1 MKNNFISILI
11 KLACLLLISTSVSS
25 DSDES
30 AGDALD
36 ISLIAEYSSCADL
49 YEINESEINNLTSI
63 LLLSGEAFFVEGD
76 MVMSSTNAKA
86 IVDSYDPISNKLTY
100 YQTAKTGFKS
110 FSLNEKL
117 VGRGAG
123 VSTIEEFVLDFG
135 VPCSDLIVS
144 IEESPE
150 QMMFVFADSEE
161 AIRAK
166 LASQEMMAEIEA
178 EMARQAA
185 LDAFQAKLAADKAA
199 AAASTAAYQA
209 KLARDERLKDK
220 RAELKLEKELAA
232 FEAQLEAELAAQEMM
247 AEIETEMARQAAL
260 DAFQAKLAADK
271 AAAAKS
277 TAAYQSK
284 LANDAK
290 VAALMAELSLE
301 KELAAFEAQL
311 AAELASQE
319 MMAEI
324 QAEMAR
330 QSALDAFQAKLAADK
345 AAAAKSTAAYQS
357 KVANDARIAALMDQL
372 NTEKELAA
380 FEAQLEAELAAQQII
395 GEEFDRLAQIAE
407 DAFEAQLEAEL
418 AAQEMMAEIE
428 VEMAR
433 QAALDAFQANLA
445 ADKAAAAAST
455 AAYQAK
461 NAYDVRVTKIMD
473 DLIIQLDE
481 LGIAD
486 SYKSVIADELINE
499 ATEKLED
506 EKFIGA
512 ISGEIV
518 TVAIHDF
525 CKVNL
530 GLSDSNIELFRKALA
545 GNYLGNVGP
554 QVTHGT
560 EFTSGRWDEYIECV
574 GSKRK

>member
-166 LASQEMMAEIEA
+166 LASQEMMAEIE
-178 EMARQAA
+178 
-185 LDAFQAKLAADKAA
+185 
-199 AAASTAAYQA
+199 
-209 KLARDERLKDK
+209 
-220 RAELKLEKELAA
+220 
-232 FEAQLEAELAAQEMM
+232 
-247 AEIETEMARQAAL
+247 TEMARQAAL

-284 LANDAK
+284 VANDAK
-290 VAALMAELSLE
+290 VDALIAELFLE

-324 QAEMAR
+324 EAEMAR
-330 QSALDAFQAKLAADK
+330 QAALEAFQQKLADEK
-345 AAAAKSTAAYQS
+345 AAAAASTAAYR
-357 KVANDARIAALMDQL
+357 DELL
-372 NTEKELAA
+372 NAELAA
-380 FEAQLEAELAAQQII
+380 FES
-395 GEEFDRLAQIAE
+395 
-407 DAFEAQLEAEL
+407 QLEAEL

-428 VEMAR
+428 AEMAR
-433 QAALDAFQANLA
+433 QAALEAFQQKLA
-445 ADKAAAAAST
+445 DEKAAAAAST

-461 NAYDVRVTKIMD
+461 NAYDARVTKIMD
-473 DLIIQLDE
+473 DLIVQLDE
-481 LGIAD
+481 IGIAD

-560 EFTSGRWDEYIECV
+560 EFTSNRWAEYIECV

>member
-1 MKNNFISILI
+1 MKNNFVSTLI
-11 KLACLLLISTSVSS
+11 QLSCLLLISTNTYSGS
-25 DSDES
+25 DINVQDS
-30 AGDALD
+30 LD
-36 ISLIAEYSSCADL
+36 IALIDEYSSCTDL
-49 YEINESEINNLTSI
+49 YEVNDSEPNNVTST
-63 LLLSGEAFFVEGD
+63 LLLSGEAIFAKGD
-76 MVMSSTNAKA
+76 MIISSTNTRA

-100 YQTAKTGFKS
+100 YQTAETGFKS

-117 VGRGAG
+117 VGTGID
-123 VSTIEEFVLDFG
+123 VSSIEEFIIDFG

-161 AIRAK
+161 AIIAK
-166 LASQEMMAEIEA
+166 LASQEMMAEI
-178 EMARQAA
+178 QA
-185 LDAFQAKLAADKAA
+185 
-199 AAASTAAYQA
+199 
-209 KLARDERLKDK
+209 
-220 RAELKLEKELAA
+220 
-232 FEAQLEAELAAQEMM
+232 
-247 AEIETEMARQAAL
+247 EMARQAAL

-284 LANDAK
+284 LAKEAK
-290 VAALMAELSLE
+290 VIALI
-301 KELAAFEAQL
+301 ELANQMEIDAFEASL
-311 AAELASQE
+311 AAELA
-319 MMAEI
+319 A
-324 QAEMAR
+324 
-330 QSALDAFQAKLAADK
+330 
-345 AAAAKSTAAYQS
+345 T
-357 KVANDARIAALMDQL
+357 
-372 NTEKELAA
+372 ELAS
-380 FEAQLEAELAAQQII
+380 E
-395 GEEFDRLAQIAE
+395 
-407 DAFEAQLEAEL
+407 
-418 AAQEMMAEIE
+418 EMMAEIE
-428 VEMAR
+428 DEMAR
-433 QAALDAFQANLA
+433 QAALEIFQQKI
-445 ADKAAAAAST
+445 ADEKAAAAAST

-473 DLIIQLDE
+473 DLIVQLDE
-481 LGIAD
+481 LGIVD

>member
-1 MKNNFISILI
+1 MKNNFVSTLI
-11 KLACLLLISTSVSS
+11 QLSCLLLISTNTYSGS
-25 DSDES
+25 DINVQDS
-30 AGDALD
+30 LD
-36 ISLIAEYSSCADL
+36 IALIDEYSSCTDL
-49 YEINESEINNLTSI
+49 YEVNDSEPNNVTST
-63 LLLSGEAFFVEGD
+63 LLLSGEAIFAKGD
-76 MVMSSTNAKA
+76 MIISSTNTRA

-100 YQTAKTGFKS
+100 YQTAETGFKS

-117 VGRGAG
+117 VGTGID
-123 VSTIEEFVLDFG
+123 VSSIEEFIIDFG

-161 AIRAK
+161 AIIAK
-166 LASQEMMAEIEA
+166 LASQEMMAEI
-178 EMARQAA
+178 QA
-185 LDAFQAKLAADKAA
+185 
-199 AAASTAAYQA
+199 
-209 KLARDERLKDK
+209 
-220 RAELKLEKELAA
+220 
-232 FEAQLEAELAAQEMM
+232 
-247 AEIETEMARQAAL
+247 EMARQAAL

-284 LANDAK
+284 LAKEAK
-290 VAALMAELSLE
+290 VIALI
-301 KELAAFEAQL
+301 ELANQMEIDAFEASL
-311 AAELASQE
+311 AAELA
-319 MMAEI
+319 A
-324 QAEMAR
+324 
-330 QSALDAFQAKLAADK
+330 
-345 AAAAKSTAAYQS
+345 T
-357 KVANDARIAALMDQL
+357 
-372 NTEKELAA
+372 ELAS
-380 FEAQLEAELAAQQII
+380 E
-395 GEEFDRLAQIAE
+395 
-407 DAFEAQLEAEL
+407 
-418 AAQEMMAEIE
+418 EMMAEIE
-428 VEMAR
+428 AEMAR
-433 QAALDAFQANLA
+433 QAALEVFQQKI
-445 ADKAAAAAST
+445 ADEKAAAAAST

-473 DLIIQLDE
+473 DLIVQLDE
-481 LGIAD
+481 LGIVD

-560 EFTSGRWDEYIECV
+560 EFTSNRWAEYIECV

>member
-1 MKNNFISILI
+1 MKNNFVSTLI
-11 KLACLLLISTSVSS
+11 QLSCLLLISTNTYSGS
-25 DSDES
+25 DINVQDS
-30 AGDALD
+30 LD
-36 ISLIAEYSSCADL
+36 IALIDEYSSCTDL
-49 YEINESEINNLTSI
+49 YEVNDSEPNNVTST
-63 LLLSGEAFFVEGD
+63 LLLSGEAIFAKGD
-76 MVMSSTNAKA
+76 MIISSTNTRA

-100 YQTAKTGFKS
+100 YQTAETGFKS

-117 VGRGAG
+117 VGTGID
-123 VSTIEEFVLDFG
+123 VSSIEEFIIDFG

-161 AIRAK
+161 AIIAK
-166 LASQEMMAEIEA
+166 LASQEMMAEI
-178 EMARQAA
+178 QA
-185 LDAFQAKLAADKAA
+185 
-199 AAASTAAYQA
+199 
-209 KLARDERLKDK
+209 
-220 RAELKLEKELAA
+220 
-232 FEAQLEAELAAQEMM
+232 
-247 AEIETEMARQAAL
+247 EMARQAAL

-284 LANDAK
+284 LAKEAK
-290 VAALMAELSLE
+290 VIALI
-301 KELAAFEAQL
+301 ELANQMEIDAFEASL
-311 AAELASQE
+311 AAELA
-319 MMAEI
+319 A
-324 QAEMAR
+324 
-330 QSALDAFQAKLAADK
+330 
-345 AAAAKSTAAYQS
+345 T
-357 KVANDARIAALMDQL
+357 
-372 NTEKELAA
+372 ELAS
-380 FEAQLEAELAAQQII
+380 E
-395 GEEFDRLAQIAE
+395 
-407 DAFEAQLEAEL
+407 
-418 AAQEMMAEIE
+418 EMMAEIE
-428 VEMAR
+428 DEMAR
-433 QAALDAFQANLA
+433 QAALEIFQQKIANE
-445 ADKAAAAAST
+445 KAAAAAST

-473 DLIIQLDE
+473 DLIVQLDE

>member
-1 MKNNFISILI
+1 MKKIL
-11 KLACLLLISTSVSS
+11 LLLLISI
-25 DSDES
+25 
-30 AGDALD
+30 GL
-36 ISLIAEYSSCADL
+36 ISLVYYELQNDKATTAILEAEKAAILDAELAVYEADL
-49 YEINESEINNLTSI
+49 L
-63 LLLSGEAFFVEGD
+63 
-76 MVMSSTNAKA
+76 
-86 IVDSYDPISNKLTY
+86 
-100 YQTAKTGFKS
+100 
-110 FSLNEKL
+110 
-117 VGRGAG
+117 
-123 VSTIEEFVLDFG
+123 
-135 VPCSDLIVS
+135 
-144 IEESPE
+144 
-150 QMMFVFADSEE
+150 
-161 AIRAK
+161 AK
-166 LASQEMMAEIEA
+166 LALQEKEV
-178 EMARQAA
+178 EMARQAS
-185 LDAFQAKLAADKAA
+185 LDAFQAKLADEKAA
-199 AAASTAAYQA
+199 AAASTAAYQDS
-209 KLARDERLKDK
+209 L
-220 RAELKLEKELAA
+220 
-232 FEAQLEAELAAQEMM
+232 
-247 AEIETEMARQAAL
+247 L
-260 DAFQAKLAADK
+260 DA
-271 AAAAKS
+271 
-277 TAAYQSK
+277 
-284 LANDAK
+284 
-290 VAALMAELSLE
+290 
-301 KELAAFEAQL
+301 ELAAFEAQL

-330 QSALDAFQAKLAADK
+330 QAALDAFQAKLAVDK

-357 KVANDARIAALMDQL
+357 KLAKEAKVIALI
-372 NTEKELAA
+372 ELANQMEIDA
-380 FEAQLEAELAAQQII
+380 FEASLAAELAAT
-395 GEEFDRLAQIAE
+395 
-407 DAFEAQLEAEL
+407 EL
-418 AAQEMMAEIE
+418 ASEEMMAEIE
-428 VEMAR
+428 DEMVR
-433 QAALDAFQANLA
+433 QAALEIFQQKI
-445 ADKAAAAAST
+445 ADEKAAAAAST

-473 DLIIQLDE
+473 DLIVQLDE

>member
-166 LASQEMMAEIEA
+166 LASQEMMAEIE
-178 EMARQAA
+178 
-185 LDAFQAKLAADKAA
+185 
-199 AAASTAAYQA
+199 
-209 KLARDERLKDK
+209 
-220 RAELKLEKELAA
+220 
-232 FEAQLEAELAAQEMM
+232 
-247 AEIETEMARQAAL
+247 TEMARQAAL

-284 LANDAK
+284 VANDAK
-290 VAALMAELSLE
+290 VDALIAELFLE

-311 AAELASQE
+311 AAELAAQE

-324 QAEMAR
+324 EAEMAR
-330 QSALDAFQAKLAADK
+330 QAALEAFQQKLADEK
-345 AAAAKSTAAYQS
+345 AAAAASTAAYR
-357 KVANDARIAALMDQL
+357 DELL
-372 NTEKELAA
+372 NAELAA
-380 FEAQLEAELAAQQII
+380 FES
-395 GEEFDRLAQIAE
+395 
-407 DAFEAQLEAEL
+407 QLEAEL

-428 VEMAR
+428 AEMAR
-433 QAALDAFQANLA
+433 QAALEAFQQKLA
-445 ADKAAAAAST
+445 DEKAAAAAST

-461 NAYDVRVTKIMD
+461 NAYDARVTKIMD
-473 DLIIQLDE
+473 DLIVQLDE
-481 LGIAD
+481 IGIAD

-560 EFTSGRWDEYIECV
+560 EFTSNRWAEYIECV

>member
-166 LASQEMMAEIEA
+166 LASQEMMAEIE
-178 EMARQAA
+178 
-185 LDAFQAKLAADKAA
+185 
-199 AAASTAAYQA
+199 
-209 KLARDERLKDK
+209 
-220 RAELKLEKELAA
+220 
-232 FEAQLEAELAAQEMM
+232 
-247 AEIETEMARQAAL
+247 TEMARQAAL

-284 LANDAK
+284 LAKEAK
-290 VAALMAELSLE
+290 VIALI
-301 KELAAFEAQL
+301 ELANQMEIDAFEASL
-311 AAELASQE
+311 AAELA
-319 MMAEI
+319 A
-324 QAEMAR
+324 
-330 QSALDAFQAKLAADK
+330 
-345 AAAAKSTAAYQS
+345 T
-357 KVANDARIAALMDQL
+357 
-372 NTEKELAA
+372 ELAS
-380 FEAQLEAELAAQQII
+380 E
-395 GEEFDRLAQIAE
+395 
-407 DAFEAQLEAEL
+407 
-418 AAQEMMAEIE
+418 EMMAEIE
-428 VEMAR
+428 DEMVR
-433 QAALDAFQANLA
+433 QAALEIFQQKI
-445 ADKAAAAAST
+445 ADEKAAAAAST

-473 DLIIQLDE
+473 DLIVQLDE

-486 SYKSVIADELINE
+486 SYKSVIADELITE

-560 EFTSGRWDEYIECV
+560 EFTSNRWAEYIECV

>member
-166 LASQEMMAEIEA
+166 LASQEMMAEIET

-199 AAASTAAYQA
+199 AAKSTAAYQSKVANDA
-209 KLARDERLKDK
+209 KVDALI
-220 RAELKLEKELAA
+220 AELFLEKELAA
-232 FEAQLEAELAAQEMM
+232 FEAQLAAELASQEMM
-247 AEIETEMARQAAL
+247 AEIQAEMARQAAL

-284 LANDAK
+284 LAKEAK
-290 VAALMAELSLE
+290 VIALI
-301 KELAAFEAQL
+301 ELANQMEIDAFEASL
-311 AAELASQE
+311 AAELA
-319 MMAEI
+319 A
-324 QAEMAR
+324 
-330 QSALDAFQAKLAADK
+330 
-345 AAAAKSTAAYQS
+345 T
-357 KVANDARIAALMDQL
+357 
-372 NTEKELAA
+372 ELAS
-380 FEAQLEAELAAQQII
+380 E
-395 GEEFDRLAQIAE
+395 
-407 DAFEAQLEAEL
+407 
-418 AAQEMMAEIE
+418 EMMAEIE
-428 VEMAR
+428 DEMAR
-433 QAALDAFQANLA
+433 QAALEIFQQKI
-445 ADKAAAAAST
+445 ADEKAAAAAST

-473 DLIIQLDE
+473 DLIVQLDE